1 VEAKHFENSLM
12 KIIEKRGKTKKKA
25 SEAPISE
32 TKVNPDKKNKIVK
45 ITEITQPLLGTFVRK
60 KN

>member
-1 VEAKHFENSLM
+1 M

-45 ITEITQPLLGTFVRK
+45 ITEITQPLLGTFVIK